1 MWQQLF
7 KLREGLNSETW
18 TILIL
23 KHFSEL
29 ARVSNNSHERAAL
42 LKQSGPNRVLIRG
55 VHISMGKFQSGFL
68 KKHIS
73 FPDCICFPG
82 YKKYRSSA
90 F

>member
-42 LKQSGPNRVLIRG
+42 LKQSAPNRVLIAA
-55 VHISMGKFQSGFL
+55 VLFFL
-68 KKHIS
+68 VSIVLLACN
-73 FPDCICFPG
+73 FNQ
-82 YKKYRSSA
+82 Y
-90 F
+90 